1 LRLPAGRD
9 ARQKLCKAIVARAS
23 GDGRQ
28 AGSKIRRKA
37 LKSLI
42 WRKEKTRLKQPFPVV
57 LATISAQEALFTCKK
72 TPLSARKR

>member
-1 LRLPAGRD
+1 MEMRLRHFAHRLRHD
-9 ARQKLCKAIVARAS
+9 RIFLFF
-23 GDGRQ
+23 
-28 AGSKIRRKA
+28 SKIRAKP